1 MSSYQY
7 IFTLK
12 ELTKTFSNGKK
23 CFENIT
29 LSFLPGVKIGLVGV
43 NGSGKSTLL
52 KIMAGI
58 EKEFNGEAYPAQG
71 VKVGYLPQE
80 PKLDQSKTVR
90 ENILESVSVKKSLL
104 DQFNNIATSLADDYS
119 DEKMEEMTKLQDKID
134 SMQIWDIDSKIDMA
148 MEALRCPDD
157 SAVVSTLSGGE
168 IRRVALCKLLLEEP
182 DLLLLDE
189 PTNHLDAETVSWL
202 QQHLIAY
209 KGTILIVTHD
219 RYFLDQITGWI
230 LELDRGKGLPFEGN
244 YSDWLEN
251 KSTRLELEEK
261 TEKSKNTI
269 LKKEL
274 DWIRQG
280 AKARQ
285 AKQKARITAYL
296 DLLNEDKKEKISISQ
311 IIIPN
316 GQRLG
321 TKVIDAEKITKTFDN
336 KMLFEDF
343 SFSIPPGA
351 IVGVVGA
358 NGAGKSTL
366 LKILT
371 GDESLT
377 SGQISIGDTVELS
390 YVDQSRDKLDDAKN
404 VWEEISDSLD
414 VIKLGDLE
422 VNSRAYVGA
431 FNFKGPDQQ
440 KRVGQLSGGERNRV
454 HLAKLLKSGGNVL
467 LLDEP
472 TNDLDIETLRALED
486 AVLEFAGCVIVVSH
500 DRFFMDRLCTHILSF
515 EGESNMTFFE
525 GNFNDYEEDKKRRL
539 GEASLIPQRVKY
551 RKFST

>member
-43 NGSGKSTLL
+43 NGAGKSTLL

-80 PKLDQSKTVR
+80 PKLDESKTVR

-134 SMQIWDIDSKIDMA
+134 SLQIWDIDSKIDMA

-296 DLLNEDKKEKISISQ
+296 DLLNEDKKEKISTSQ
-311 IIIPN
+311 IVIPN

-422 VNSRAYVGA
+422 VNSRAYVGS

-539 GEASLIPQRVKY
+539 GEAAVIPQRVKY

>member
-12 ELTKTFSNGKK
+12 ELSKTFPNGKM

-43 NGSGKSTLL
+43 NGAGKSTLL

-58 EKEFNGEAYPAQG
+58 EREFNGDAYPAKG
-71 VKVGYLPQE
+71 IKVGYLPQE
-80 PKLDQSKTVR
+80 PLLDDSKTVR
-90 ENILESVSVKKSLL
+90 ENVLASISDKKSLL
-104 DQFNNIATSLADDYS
+104 DEFNILATSLGDDYS
-119 DEKMEEMTKLQDKID
+119 DEKMEEMTKLQDEID
-134 SMQIWDIDSKIDMA
+134 SLQIWDIDAKVDMA

-157 SAVVSTLSGGE
+157 LAMVSRLSGGE

-202 QQHLIAY
+202 QQHLVAY

-244 YSDWLEN
+244 YSSWLAN
-251 KSTRLELEEK
+251 KSKRLELEEK
-261 TEKSKNTI
+261 TEKAKNNV

-280 AKARQ
+280 TKARQ
-285 AKQKARITAYL
+285 AKQKARISSYL
-296 DLLNEDKKEKISISQ
+296 DLLNEDKKEKVSTSQ

-321 TKVIDAEKITKTFDN
+321 SKVLDAEKITKTFEN
-336 KMLFEDF
+336 KVLFEDF

-358 NGAGKSTL
+358 NGSGKSTL

-371 GDESLT
+371 GDEILT
-377 SGQISIGDTVELS
+377 SGAVNIGETVELS
-390 YVDQSRDKLDDAKN
+390 YVDQNRDKLNNNKN
-404 VWEEISDSLD
+404 VWEEISDGLD
-414 VIKLGDLE
+414 IIKLGDLE

-431 FNFKGPDQQ
+431 FSFKGPDQQ
-440 KRVGQLSGGERNRV
+440 KLVGQLSGGERNRV

-486 AVLEFAGCVIVVSH
+486 AVLGFAGCVIVVSH

-515 EGESNMTFFE
+515 EGDSNMTFFE
-525 GNFNDYEEDKKRRL
+525 GNFNDYEDDKKRRL
-539 GEASLIPQRVKY
+539 GEAAVIPKRVKY

>member
-43 NGSGKSTLL
+43 NGAGKSTLL

-80 PKLDQSKTVR
+80 PKLDESKTVR

-296 DLLNEDKKEKISISQ
+296 DLLNEDKKEKISTSQ
-311 IIIPN
+311 IVIPN

-404 VWEEISDSLD
+404 VWEEITDSLD

-539 GEASLIPQRVKY
+539 GEAAVIPQRVKY

>member
-43 NGSGKSTLL
+43 NGAGKSTLL

-58 EKEFNGEAYPAQG
+58 EKEFVGEAYPAQG

-80 PKLDQSKTVR
+80 PKLDESKTVR

-296 DLLNEDKKEKISISQ
+296 DLLNEDKKEKISTSQ
-311 IIIPN
+311 IVIPN

-377 SGQISIGDTVELS
+377 SGQISMGDTVELS

-539 GEASLIPQRVKY
+539 GEAAVIPQRVKY

>member
-43 NGSGKSTLL
+43 NGAGKSTLL

-80 PKLDQSKTVR
+80 PKLDESKTVR

-296 DLLNEDKKEKISISQ
+296 DLLNEDKKEKISTSQ

>member
-43 NGSGKSTLL
+43 NGAGKSTLL

-80 PKLDQSKTVR
+80 PKLDESKTVR

-134 SMQIWDIDSKIDMA
+134 SLQIWDIDSKIDMA

-251 KSTRLELEEK
+251 KSIRLELEEK

-296 DLLNEDKKEKISISQ
+296 DLLNEDKKEKISTSQ
-311 IIIPN
+311 IVIPN

-377 SGQISIGDTVELS
+377 SGQISMGDTVELS

-414 VIKLGDLE
+414 VIKVGDLE

-539 GEASLIPQRVKY
+539 GEAAVIPQRVKY

>member
-12 ELTKTFSNGKK
+12 ELTKTFANGKK

-29 LSFLPGVKIGLVGV
+29 LSFLPGVKIGLVGI
-43 NGSGKSTLL
+43 NGAGKSTLL

-58 EKEFNGEAYPAQG
+58 EKEFIGEAYPAQG

-80 PKLDQSKTVR
+80 PNLDESKTVR
-90 ENILESVSVKKSLL
+90 ENVLDSVSEKKSLL
-104 DQFNNIATSLADDYS
+104 DHFNNLATSLADDYS
-119 DEKMEEMTKLQDKID
+119 DEKMEEMTQLQDKID
-134 SMQIWDIDSKIDMA
+134 SLQIWDIDSKVDMA
-148 MEALRCPDD
+148 MEALRCPED
-157 SAVVSTLSGGE
+157 SSLVSTLSGGE

-202 QQHLIAY
+202 QQHLISY

-230 LELDRGKGLPFEGN
+230 LELDRGRGFPFEGN
-244 YSDWLEN
+244 YSGWLEN
-251 KSTRLELEEK
+251 KSARLELEEK
-261 TEKSKNTI
+261 SEKAKNNI

-296 DLLNEDKKEKISISQ
+296 DLLNEDKKEKISTSQ

-321 TKVIDAEKITKTFDN
+321 SKVIDAEKITKIFQN
-336 KMLFEDF
+336 KVLFEDF

-371 GDESLT
+371 GEESLT
-377 SGQISIGDTVELS
+377 SGDIRIGDTVELS
-390 YVDQSRDKLDDAKN
+390 YVDQSRDKLEGKNN
-404 VWEEISDSLD
+404 VWEEISGGLD
-414 VIKLGDLE
+414 IIKLGDLE

-486 AVLEFAGCVIVVSH
+486 AVLEFVGCVIVVSH

-515 EGESNMTFFE
+515 EGESNITFFE

-539 GEASLIPQRVKY
+539 GGTAIIPQRVKY

>member
-43 NGSGKSTLL
+43 NGAGKSTLL

-58 EKEFNGEAYPAQG
+58 EKEFVGEAYPAQG

-80 PKLDQSKTVR
+80 PKLDESKTVR

-134 SMQIWDIDSKIDMA
+134 SLQIWDIDSKIDMA

-296 DLLNEDKKEKISISQ
+296 DLLNEDKKEKISTSQ

-377 SGQISIGDTVELS
+377 SGQISMGDTVELS

-539 GEASLIPQRVKY
+539 GEAAVIPQRVKY

>member
-43 NGSGKSTLL
+43 NGAGKSTLL

-80 PKLDQSKTVR
+80 PKLDESKTVR

-134 SMQIWDIDSKIDMA
+134 SLQIWDIDSKIDMA
-148 MEALRCPDD
+148 MEALRCPDE

-296 DLLNEDKKEKISISQ
+296 ELLNEDKKEKISTSQ
-311 IIIPN
+311 IVIPN

-377 SGQISIGDTVELS
+377 SGQISMGDTVELS

-414 VIKLGDLE
+414 VIRLGDLE

-539 GEASLIPQRVKY
+539 GEAAVIPQRVKY

>member
-43 NGSGKSTLL
+43 NGAGKSTLL

-58 EKEFNGEAYPAQG
+58 EKEFVGEAYPAQG

-80 PKLDQSKTVR
+80 PKLDESKTVR

-296 DLLNEDKKEKISISQ
+296 DLLNEDKKEKISTSQ

-539 GEASLIPQRVKY
+539 GEAAVIPQRVKY

>member
-43 NGSGKSTLL
+43 NGAGKSTLL

-80 PKLDQSKTVR
+80 PKLDESKTVR
-90 ENILESVSVKKSLL
+90 ENILESVSLKKSLL

-134 SMQIWDIDSKIDMA
+134 SLQIWDIDSKIDMA
-148 MEALRCPDD
+148 MGALRCPDD
-157 SAVVSTLSGGE
+157 SALVSTLSGGE

-296 DLLNEDKKEKISISQ
+296 DLLNEDKKEKISTSQ
-311 IIIPN
+311 IVIPN

-539 GEASLIPQRVKY
+539 GEAAVIPQRVKY

>member
-1 MSSYQY
+1 MSSHQY
-7 IFTLK
+7 IYTLK

-43 NGSGKSTLL
+43 NGAGKSTLL

-58 EKEFNGEAYPAQG
+58 EREFNGEAYPAQG
-71 VKVGYLPQE
+71 IKIGYLPQE
-80 PKLDQSKTVR
+80 PKLDESKTVR
-90 ENILESVSVKKSLL
+90 ENVLASVSNKKSLL
-104 DQFNNIATSLADDYS
+104 DQFNNLAASLADDYS
-119 DEKMEEMTKLQDKID
+119 DEKITEMTQLQDEID
-134 SMQIWDIDSKIDMA
+134 SLQIWDIDSKVDMA

-157 SAVVSTLSGGE
+157 SSIVSTLSGGE

-230 LELDRGKGLPFEGN
+230 LELDRGKGFPFEGN
-244 YSDWLEN
+244 YSAWLEN

-261 TEKSKNTI
+261 TEKAKKNI

-280 AKARQ
+280 ARARQ
-285 AKQKARITAYL
+285 AKQKARISAYQ
-296 DLLNEDKKEKISISQ
+296 DLLNEDKKEKISTSQ

-316 GQRLG
+316 GSRLG
-321 TKVIDAEKITKTFDN
+321 SKVIDAEKITKTFEN

-351 IVGVVGA
+351 IIGVVGA

-371 GDESLT
+371 GGDSLT
-377 SGQISIGDTVELS
+377 SGHISIGETVELS
-390 YVDQSRDKLDDAKN
+390 YVDQSRDKLDDRKT
-404 VWEEISDSLD
+404 VWEEISGGLD
-414 VIKLGDLE
+414 IIELGDLE

-472 TNDLDIETLRALED
+472 TNDLDIETLRALEEAILD
-486 AVLEFAGCVIVVSH
+486 FAGCVIVVSH
-500 DRFFMDRLCTHILSF
+500 DRFFMDRLCTHILGF

-525 GNFNDYEEDKKRRL
+525 GNFNDYEDDKKRRL
-539 GEASLIPQRVKY
+539 GDAAVIPQRVKY

>member
-1 MSSYQY
+1 MNSYQY

-12 ELTKTFSNGKK
+12 ELTKIFSNGKK
-23 CFENIT
+23 CFENIN

-52 KIMAGI
+52 KIMAGL
-58 EKEFNGEAYPAQG
+58 ETEFNGEAYPSHG
-71 VKVGYLPQE
+71 IRIGYLPQE
-80 PKLDQSKTVR
+80 PTLDENKTVR
-90 ENILESVSVKKSLL
+90 ENVLDSVSDKKLLL
-104 DQFNNIATSLADDYS
+104 DKFNDLAASLADSYTDQ
-119 DEKMEEMTKLQDKID
+119 KLEEMTKLQDEID
-134 SMQIWDIDSKIDMA
+134 SLQIWDIDNKVDMA
-148 MEALRCPDD
+148 MEALRCPND
-157 SAVVSTLSGGE
+157 SSMVYNLSGGE
-168 IRRVALCKLLLEEP
+168 IRRVAICKLLLEEP

-202 QQHLIAY
+202 QQHLVAY
-209 KGTILIVTHD
+209 RGTILLVTHD

-230 LELDRGKGLPFEGN
+230 LELDRGKGFPFEGN
-244 YSDWLEN
+244 YSSWLAN
-251 KSTRLELEEK
+251 RSKRLEREDKAEK
-261 TEKSKNTI
+261 VRNNI

-274 DWIRQG
+274 DWMRQG
-280 AKARQ
+280 TRARQ
-285 AKQKARITAYL
+285 TKQKARISAYL
-296 DLLNEDKKEKISISQ
+296 DLLNKDNQEKISSSQ

-321 TKVIDAEKITKTFDN
+321 SKVIEAKNITKAFDD
-336 KMLFEDF
+336 KILFDDLN
-343 SFSIPPGA
+343 FSIPPGA

-358 NGAGKSTL
+358 NGSGKSTL

-371 GDESLT
+371 GEEHLT
-377 SGQISIGDTVELS
+377 EGEISVGDTVEFS
-390 YVDQSRDKLDDAKN
+390 YVNQTRDKLDNNNN
-404 VWEEISDSLD
+404 VWEEISGGLD
-414 VIKLGDLE
+414 VVKLGE
-422 VNSRAYVGA
+422 MEMNSRAYVGA

-454 HLAKLLKSGGNVL
+454 HLAKLLKSGGNLL

-472 TNDLDIETLRALED
+472 TNDLDIETLRALEE
-486 AVLEFAGCVIVVSH
+486 AILEFAGCVVVVSH

-515 EGESNMTFFE
+515 EGESTVTFFE

-539 GEASLIPQRVKY
+539 GDAAVVPQRVKY

>member
-43 NGSGKSTLL
+43 NGAGKSTLL

-80 PKLDQSKTVR
+80 PKLDESKTVR

-134 SMQIWDIDSKIDMA
+134 SMQIWDIDSKVDMA

-157 SAVVSTLSGGE
+157 SAIVSTLSGGE

-296 DLLNEDKKEKISISQ
+296 DLLNEDKKEKISTSQ
-311 IIIPN
+311 IVIPN

-371 GDESLT
+371 GDEPLT

-539 GEASLIPQRVKY
+539 GEAAVIPQRVKY

>member
-43 NGSGKSTLL
+43 NGAGKSTLL

-80 PKLDQSKTVR
+80 PKLDESKTVR

-134 SMQIWDIDSKIDMA
+134 SLQIWDIDSKIDMA

-311 IIIPN
+311 IVIPN

-377 SGQISIGDTVELS
+377 SGQISMGDTVELS

-539 GEASLIPQRVKY
+539 GEAAVIPQRVKY

>member
-43 NGSGKSTLL
+43 NGAGKSTLL

-58 EKEFNGEAYPAQG
+58 EKEFSGEAYPAEG

-104 DQFNNIATSLADDYS
+104 DQFNNIATSLADDFS

-134 SMQIWDIDSKIDMA
+134 SLQIWDIDSKIDMA

-157 SAVVSTLSGGE
+157 SAVVATLSGGE

-296 DLLNEDKKEKISISQ
+296 DLLNEDKKEKISTSQ

-316 GQRLG
+316 GHRLG
-321 TKVIDAEKITKTFDN
+321 AKVIDAEKITKTFDN

-377 SGQISIGDTVELS
+377 SGQISFGDTVELS

-525 GNFNDYEEDKKRRL
+525 GNFNDYEEDKRRRL
-539 GEASLIPQRVKY
+539 GEAAVIPQRVKY

>member
-43 NGSGKSTLL
+43 NGAGKSTLL

-58 EKEFNGEAYPAQG
+58 EKEFDGEAYPAQG

-80 PKLDQSKTVR
+80 PKLDESKTVR

-134 SMQIWDIDSKIDMA
+134 SLQIWDIDSKIDMA

-296 DLLNEDKKEKISISQ
+296 DLLNEDKKEKISTSQ
-311 IIIPN
+311 IVIPN

-414 VIKLGDLE
+414 IIKLGDLE

-539 GEASLIPQRVKY
+539 GEAAVIPQRVKY

>member
-43 NGSGKSTLL
+43 NGAGKSTLL

-80 PKLDQSKTVR
+80 PKLDESKTVR

-134 SMQIWDIDSKIDMA
+134 SLQIWDIDSKIDMA

-311 IIIPN
+311 IVIPN

-336 KMLFEDF
+336 KILFEDF

-539 GEASLIPQRVKY
+539 GDAAVIPQRVKY

>member
-43 NGSGKSTLL
+43 NGAGKSTLL

-80 PKLDQSKTVR
+80 PKLDESKTVR

-134 SMQIWDIDSKIDMA
+134 SLQIWDIDSKIDMA
-148 MEALRCPDD
+148 MGALRCPDD

-296 DLLNEDKKEKISISQ
+296 DLLNEDKKEKISTSQ

-321 TKVIDAEKITKTFDN
+321 TRVIDAEKITKTFDN

-377 SGQISIGDTVELS
+377 SGQISMGDTVELS

-539 GEASLIPQRVKY
+539 GEAAVIPQRVKY

>member
-43 NGSGKSTLL
+43 NGAGKSTLL

-58 EKEFNGEAYPAQG
+58 EKEFVGEAYPAQG

-80 PKLDQSKTVR
+80 PKLDESKTVR

-134 SMQIWDIDSKIDMA
+134 SLQIWDIDSKIDMA

-296 DLLNEDKKEKISISQ
+296 DLLNEDKKEKISTSQ
-311 IIIPN
+311 IVIPN

-377 SGQISIGDTVELS
+377 SGQISMGDTVELS

-539 GEASLIPQRVKY
+539 GEAAVIPQRVKY

>member
-43 NGSGKSTLL
+43 NGAGKSTLL

-80 PKLDQSKTVR
+80 PKLDESKTVR

-296 DLLNEDKKEKISISQ
+296 DLLNEDKKEKISTSQ
-311 IIIPN
+311 IVIPN

-377 SGQISIGDTVELS
+377 SGQISMGDTVELS

-539 GEASLIPQRVKY
+539 GEAAVIPQRVKY

>member
-43 NGSGKSTLL
+43 NGAGKSTLL

-80 PKLDQSKTVR
+80 PKLDESKTVR

-104 DQFNNIATSLADDYS
+104 DKFNNIATSLADDYS

-134 SMQIWDIDSKIDMA
+134 SLQIWDIDSKIDMA

-311 IIIPN
+311 IVIPN

-390 YVDQSRDKLDDAKN
+390 YVDQSRDKLDDTKN

-539 GEASLIPQRVKY
+539 GEAAVIPQRVKY

>member
-1 MSSYQY
+1 M
-7 IFTLK
+7 
-12 ELTKTFSNGKK
+12 NGA
-23 CFENIT
+23 
-29 LSFLPGVKIGLVGV
+29 
-43 NGSGKSTLL
+43 GKSTLL

-80 PKLDQSKTVR
+80 PKLDESKTVR

-134 SMQIWDIDSKIDMA
+134 SLQIWDIDSKIDMA

-296 DLLNEDKKEKISISQ
+296 DLLNEDKKEKISTSQ
-311 IIIPN
+311 IVIPN

-539 GEASLIPQRVKY
+539 GEAAVIPQRVKY

>member
-12 ELTKTFSNGKK
+12 ELTKTFPNGKK

-43 NGSGKSTLL
+43 NGAGKSTLL

-58 EKEFNGEAYPAQG
+58 EKEFIGEAYPAQG

-80 PKLDQSKTVR
+80 PNLDESKTVR
-90 ENILESVSVKKSLL
+90 ENIMESVSEKKSLL
-104 DQFNNIATSLADDYS
+104 DHFNNLATSLADEYS
-119 DEKMEEMTKLQDKID
+119 DEKMEEMTQLQDKID
-134 SMQIWDIDSKIDMA
+134 SLQIWDIDSKVDMA
-148 MEALRCPDD
+148 MEALRCPED
-157 SAVVSTLSGGE
+157 SSIPSTLSGGE

-202 QQHLIAY
+202 QQHLISY

-230 LELDRGKGLPFEGN
+230 LELDRGRGFPFEGN
-244 YSDWLEN
+244 YSGWLEN

-261 TEKSKNTI
+261 SEKAKNNI

-296 DLLNEDKKEKISISQ
+296 DLLNEDKKEKISTSQ

-321 TKVIDAEKITKTFDN
+321 SKVIDAEKITKIFQN
-336 KMLFEDF
+336 KVLFEEF

-371 GDESLT
+371 GEESLT
-377 SGQISIGDTVELS
+377 SGGISMGDTVQLS
-390 YVDQSRDKLDDAKN
+390 YVDQNRDKLGDNKN
-404 VWEEISDSLD
+404 VWEEISGGLD
-414 VIKLGDLE
+414 IIKLGNLE

-486 AVLEFAGCVIVVSH
+486 AILEFAGCVIVVSH

-515 EGESNMTFFE
+515 EGDSNMTFFE

-539 GEASLIPQRVKY
+539 GDKAVIPQRVKY

>member
-43 NGSGKSTLL
+43 NGAGKSTLL

-80 PKLDQSKTVR
+80 PKLDESKTVR

-296 DLLNEDKKEKISISQ
+296 DLLNEDKKEKISTSQ
-311 IIIPN
+311 IVIPN

-371 GDESLT
+371 GDVSLT
-377 SGQISIGDTVELS
+377 SGQISIGDTVEFS

-539 GEASLIPQRVKY
+539 GEAAVIPQRVKY

>member
-43 NGSGKSTLL
+43 NGAGKSTLL

-58 EKEFNGEAYPAQG
+58 EKEFIGEAYPAKG

-80 PKLDQSKTVR
+80 PNIDESKTVR
-90 ENILESVSVKKSLL
+90 ENILDSVSEKKSLL
-104 DQFNNIATSLADDYS
+104 DHFNILAASLADDYS

-134 SMQIWDIDSKIDMA
+134 SLQIWDIDSKVDMA
-148 MEALRCPDD
+148 MEALRCPED
-157 SAVVSTLSGGE
+157 SSQVSTLSGGE
-168 IRRVALCKLLLEEP
+168 IRRIALCKLLLEEP

-202 QQHLIAY
+202 QQHLVSY

-230 LELDRGKGLPFEGN
+230 LELDRGRGFPFEGN
-244 YSDWLEN
+244 YSGWLEN

-261 TEKSKNTI
+261 SEKAKNDV

-274 DWIRQG
+274 HWIRQG

-296 DLLNEDKKEKISISQ
+296 DLLNEDKKEKIATSQ

-321 TKVIDAEKITKTFDN
+321 SKVIDAEKITKTFQN
-336 KMLFEDF
+336 KVLFEDF

-371 GDESLT
+371 GEESLT
-377 SGQISIGDTVELS
+377 SGDINVGDTVELS
-390 YVDQSRDKLDDAKN
+390 YVDQSRDKLADDKN
-404 VWEEISDSLD
+404 VWEEISGGLD
-414 VIKLGDLE
+414 IIKLGNLE

-539 GEASLIPQRVKY
+539 GDTALIPQRVKY

>member
-43 NGSGKSTLL
+43 NGAGKSTLL
-52 KIMAGI
+52 KIMAGK
-58 EKEFNGEAYPAQG
+58 EKEFDGEAYPPQG

-80 PKLDQSKTVR
+80 PKLDESKTVR

-134 SMQIWDIDSKIDMA
+134 SLQIWDIDSKIDMA

-296 DLLNEDKKEKISISQ
+296 DLLNEDKKEKISTSQ
-311 IIIPN
+311 IVIPN

-377 SGQISIGDTVELS
+377 SGQISMGDTVELS

-539 GEASLIPQRVKY
+539 GEAAVIPQRVKY